1 MIVFTKHAKDRMEER
16 KISEKDIEKVLENP
30 DYIQRES
37 HRIIARR
44 KINREI
50 IEVIYLIED
59 NKKIILTCYS
69 LI

>member
-37 HRIIARR
+37 RRIIVRR

-59 NKKIILTCYS
+59 NKKIILTCYN
-69 LI
+69 I